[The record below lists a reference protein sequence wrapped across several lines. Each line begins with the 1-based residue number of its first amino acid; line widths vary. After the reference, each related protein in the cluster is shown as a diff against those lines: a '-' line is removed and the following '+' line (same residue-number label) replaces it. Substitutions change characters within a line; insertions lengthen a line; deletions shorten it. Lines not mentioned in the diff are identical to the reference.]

1 MTLQTW
7 WWGIV
12 QSSDLVGKLVSLT
25 SMSRDRL
32 LCSDPLLQLELYLS
46 GQELSHP
53 LSSLLLSAQF
63 SLLHHYQLGQITLIT
78 DQFKKTKNKMREQDV
93 STRRQMCL
101 LVRWVFASEP
111 TVLKVPRK
119 ILLPISCASLILP
132 PQFIL

>member
-1 MTLQTW
+1 
-7 WWGIV
+7 
-12 QSSDLVGKLVSLT
+12 
-25 SMSRDRL
+25 MSHDWP

-78 DQFKKTKNKMREQDV
+78 DQFKNTKNKMREQDV